1 MKHLR
6 NSLPGRDGS
15 PDRPRTP
22 RGGVSLSR
30 HGSGRRQAFT
40 LIEMMVVVALSGLL
54 IGGVF
59 RLIGAAGENAKR
71 AETIDRMQ
79 RVENALS
86 GFYSEYGTY
95 PPVARHGSPDPFVTQ
110 ADDGTTSAAGGLTA
124 ANALR
129 AARCQPVAFEFP
141 TIKGMDEFIAQY
153 FGGKVFS
160 ANQNPA
166 AFDTVETKWE
176 KVKLFRFGVLS
187 FLLPRLEVI
196 GNFRT
201 GGKAEARPD
210 EAFFDYQQ
218 WKQYNDSRKGIYDDQ
233 LSRESTA
240 CARWMPNLEGLV
252 CGGKVLFGVNTAEKD
267 AGYPRFS
274 IGYSQGTGNQHILG
288 QMTVRDGWGGELF
301 YYSAP
306 PYQSYRIWS
315 AGKNGNTFP
324 PWVPLE
330 SLSVAERKQVNEWIK
345 DDVARFD
352 R

>member
-1 MKHLR
+1 MKHSRNGLR
-6 NSLPGRDGS
+6 GRDGA
-15 PDRPRTP
+15 PERARTP
-22 RGGVSLSR
+22 RGARQGA
-30 HGSGRRQAFT
+30 GGRGAFT
-40 LIEMMVVVALSGLL
+40 LIEMMVVVALIGIL

-110 ADDGTTSAAGGLTA
+110 ADDGTTTPAGSLTA

-129 AARCQPVAFEFP
+129 AARCQPMAFEFP
-141 TIKGMDEFIAQY
+141 TTKGMDEFINQRWGSEGVY
-153 FGGKVFS
+153 S
-160 ANQNPA
+160 ANQNPG
-166 AFDTVETKWE
+166 AFDSTKNRWE
-176 KVKLFRFGVLS
+176 DVKLFRFGVLS

-201 GGKAEARPD
+201 TGGDRPD

-218 WKQYNDSRKGIYDDQ
+218 WKQYNDSRKGSYTDQ
-233 LSRESTA
+233 LNRESTA

-252 CGGKVLFGVNTAEKD
+252 FGGKVLFGVNTAEKD
-267 AGYPRFS
+267 AGYPGFS
-274 IGYSQGTGNQHILG
+274 ARYSQGTGNKHILG
-288 QMTVRDGWGGELF
+288 CMTVRDGWGNELF
-301 YYSAP
+301 YYSAA
-306 PYQSYRIWS
+306 PYQSYRVWS
-315 AGKNGNTFP
+315 AGKDGNTFP
-324 PWVPLE
+324 PWVPLD
-330 SLSVAERKQVNEWIK
+330 SLSVTERKQVNEWIK